1 MNKVFLWILLFLF
14 FPMMG
19 NTQPVHNPELF
30 TELSINQGLRA
41 ASLYNFEKSYGRM
54 QDTYNE
60 AKTDVTGILAVHEMM
75 YQALYNVNSLF
86 KQGKKIRII
95 KNYGERLTLS
105 LVEVGQIT
113 IKYPQY
119 AVWLNKHYQ
128 RLGEQLAR
136 IVEDI
141 KVITKPTEKIIMD
154 AYQRDMLLDNIL
166 HKLQMAEFST
176 LTIMNAIEYSKSRA
190 YIYSIPKLGDWI
202 EEDKR
207 LTEEIIQKFEMLKNN

>member
-1 MNKVFLWILLFLF
+1 M
-14 FPMMG
+14 
-19 NTQPVHNPELF
+19 
-30 TELSINQGLRA
+30 
-41 ASLYNFEKSYGRM
+41 
-54 QDTYNE
+54 
-60 AKTDVTGILAVHEMM
+60 
-75 YQALYNVNSLF
+75 
-86 KQGKKIRII
+86 
-95 KNYGERLTLS
+95 
-105 LVEVGQIT
+105 GQIT

-128 RLGEQLAR
+128 RLGEQLAG